1 MDLNKLAKEIHK
13 NAKAHGW
20 YDEEHSRE
28 HYFMLVITELSEAIE
43 ADRKG
48 ENANVDR
55 FNEWMNRPMYLAQY
69 TEVDRLKD
77 AFECFIK
84 GTVDEELADACI
96 RLLSFAG
103 AIDEDL
109 KEVDEEYVDYI
120 ADYFSKMKEFTQ
132 QIYHIIY
139 DDLTSYRLWKP
150 LMSIFALCKVR
161 NIDIEWFI
169 EQKMKYNKLR
179 PYKHGNKQY

>member
-1 MDLNKLAKEIHK
+1 MDLNKLAKEIHE

-28 HYFMLVITELSEAIE
+28 HYLMLVITELSEAIE

-77 AFECFIK
+77 AFERFIK
-84 GTVDEELADACI
+84 GTIDEELADACI
-96 RLLSFAG
+96 RLLDFAG

-120 ADYFSKMKEFTQ
+120 ADYFAKIKEFTQ

-139 DDLTSYRLWKP
+139 DDLTSYRLWKT

-169 EQKMKYNKLR
+169 QQKMKYNKLR

>member
-1 MDLNKLAKEIHK
+1 MDLNKLAKEAYE

-20 YDEEHSRE
+20 HDEEHSRE

-48 ENANVDR
+48 ENADVDK

-96 RLLSFAG
+96 RLLDFAG

-109 KEVDEEYVDYI
+109 KEVDEEYIDYI

-169 EQKMKYNKLR
+169 TQKMKYNKLR